1 MCIKICCEEKHVDL
15 LLIGEER
22 NRHYDFIKDFN
33 TFMYDHTLHRG
44 RKHFCWY
51 CLQAFSLEEILKSH
65 IKDCFK
71 INGKQRI
78 LINGDFESILVP
90 ENSRKQ
96 NPNESYTN
104 KYQKHVACS
113 YGYKLLCIDYKFGRL

>member
-1 MCIKICCEEKHVDL
+1 M
-15 LLIGEER
+15 
-22 NRHYDFIKDFN
+22 
-33 TFMYDHTLHRG
+33 
-44 RKHFCWY
+44 
-51 CLQAFSLEEILKSH
+51 LKSH

-96 NPNESYTN
+96 NQNESYTN

-113 YGYKLLCIDYKFGRL
+113 YGYKLLCVDYKFSRL

>member
-1 MCIKICCEEKHVDL
+1 M
-15 LLIGEER
+15 
-22 NRHYDFIKDFN
+22 
-33 TFMYDHTLHRG
+33 
-44 RKHFCWY
+44 
-51 CLQAFSLEEILKSH
+51 LKSH

-96 NPNESYTN
+96 NPNKSYTN